1 MRITSGTA
9 RGLSLQSPKTELRPS
24 MDRVRS
30 ALFSMVGQDLDG
42 IRVLDLFAGT
52 GSLGIEAL
60 SRGAEHATFVE
71 SDSIAVE
78 CIRQNLVKAKLDRRA
93 QVVRSDVFGF
103 FGSLFPPVHLIL
115 ADPPYLKQQGET
127 DFAAKL
133 LLDTRLPQHLR
144 EKGVLVIEHNP
155 HHPPSNPAVW
165 DLIDSRSYG
174 KSALSFFRAKP
185 PADTTSTEA
194 AFDS

>member
-9 RGLSLQSPKTELRPS
+9 RGLTLQSPKTDLRPS

-71 SDSIAVE
+71 ADSVATD
-78 CIRQNLVKAKLDRRA
+78 CIRKNLEKANLAQRA

-103 FGSLFPPVHLIL
+103 LGSPTPPVHLIL
-115 ADPPYLKQQGET
+115 ADPPYLKQPSDT

-133 LLDTRLPQHLR
+133 LLEKRLPKHLR
-144 EKGVLVIEHNP
+144 ENGVLVIEHNP
-155 HHPPSNPAVW
+155 HHPPANPTLW
-165 DLIDSRSYG
+165 NLIDSRTYG
-174 KSALSFFRAKP
+174 KSALSFFRA
-185 PADTTSTEA
+185 SLQTEPT
-194 AFDS
+194 

>member
-9 RGLSLQSPKTELRPS
+9 RGLPLQSPKTDLRPS
-24 MDRVRS
+24 MDRLRS

-60 SRGAEHATFVE
+60 SRGAEHAMFIEADPT
-71 SDSIAVE
+71 AVE
-78 CIRQNLVKAKLDRRA
+78 CIKQNLTKAKLDDRA
-93 QVVRSDVFGF
+93 QVIRSDVFAF
-103 FGSLFPPVHLIL
+103 LASPVARVHLIL
-115 ADPPYLKQQGET
+115 ADPPYLKTLGEH
-127 DFAAKL
+127 DLAAKL
-133 LLDTRLPQHLR
+133 LLDTRLPKHLR
-144 EKGVLVIEHNP
+144 DKGVLVIEHNP
-155 HHPPSNPAVW
+155 HYPPSNPAVW

-174 KSALSFFRAKP
+174 KSALSFFRTKLAVEP
-185 PADTTSTEA
+185 TSTES